1 MAAQAVGLAF
11 GCVVLLV
18 IPLYLLAR
26 EIFGDGS
33 AWLGCLL
40 VMANPLLGGIVANV
54 LSESSFLLFWTWG
67 LWAAVRFLREGRF
80 VWLPLAL
87 VFGVLSYLSRPEGLL
102 LPMAIV
108 AALALLPLSSSTR
121 INWPRWWGAVGFLVL
136 GLIFLA
142 GPYMVVKGSPGTK
155 PGIARVLGLA
165 PVHPDALERERPLP
179 ADQTVLETYRL
190 ATERMLRVIRGVV
203 WTPLLPFSALGLLLI
218 MPGPAQA
225 RIWLI
230 VGVVL
235 VASAVGLVRLHA
247 TTGYCTVRHGLI
259 PGTLLLL
266 AAGHGAA
273 WLVGRLSFPGKWLG
287 LQQERFSPGPA
298 VWAVLL
304 VPIPHCSADPRIG
317 TGRPRPF
324 SRLSRCRPLAGAIA
338 ATPSGS
344 STSPLVALFQSVAG
358 YRFAQVYH
366 APADPRTRCRC

>member
-1 MAAQAVGLAF
+1 MTRGLVGGDGPVAWQRAAVGLAF

-80 VWLPLAL
+80 VWLPLTL

-121 INWPRWWGAVGFLVL
+121 INWPRWWGAVAFLLL

-165 PVHPDALERERPLP
+165 PVSPPDALERERPLP

-190 ATERMLRVIRGVV
+190 ATERMFRVIRGVV
-203 WTPLLPFSALGLLLI
+203 WTPLLPLSAIGLLTDRT
-218 MPGPAQA
+218 GPRGANLAHRGRGPCGVGGGACAVTRHDGLLHGPPWPHSRHAAAA
-225 RIWLI
+225 RRRSWRNLAGRTA
-230 VGVVL
+230 VHPRQ
-235 VASAVGLVRLHA
+235 VARAPAAASQPRPRGL
-247 TTGYCTVRHGLI
+247 
-259 PGTLLLL
+259 
-266 AAGHGAA
+266 
-273 WLVGRLSFPGKWLG
+273 GRAPRDDS
-287 LQQERFSPGPA
+287 
-298 VWAVLL
+298 
-304 VPIPHCSADPRIG
+304 HCSANPRIG
-317 TGRPRPF
+317 TGSPWPF
-324 SRLSRCRPLAGAIA
+324 SRLSRCRRLAGGEL
-338 ATPSGS
+338 P
-344 STSPLVALFQSVAG
+344 
-358 YRFAQVYH
+358 
-366 APADPRTRCRC
+366 